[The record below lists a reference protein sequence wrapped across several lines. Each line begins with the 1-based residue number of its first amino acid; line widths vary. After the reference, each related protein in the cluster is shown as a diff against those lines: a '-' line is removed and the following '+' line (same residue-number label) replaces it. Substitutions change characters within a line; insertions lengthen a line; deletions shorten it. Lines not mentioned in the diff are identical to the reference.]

1 MRNRII
7 IRLFVMLALM
17 MCSLAA
23 RSQSSWDAALD
34 RYEQF
39 TEQCIDLRQ
48 RSLAGEPIE
57 VAEINALLSQLSS
70 LRTTLQDAAGQM
82 TASQRSRF
90 DQIKQRYAEAFGLDS
105 KTDKA
110 TDQTMEI
117 VEPADSV
124 QEEPQDSSPELYEVI
139 EEVAPVQEETVV
151 AVPSRPAFHAGV
163 IAYCAA
169 PTVRPGLMLRFDIG
183 RSGLYLKGSLWPV
196 PQAAYFCKSDGTAGN
211 GFIWTTGQEKAG
223 AWSLSGGA
231 TLRIVKP
238 LRLYAGGGYG
248 SDTVLWEDA
257 SGKWAKVSDI
267 SHSGLC
273 ADAGLLLDLG
283 HFAIM
288 AGATTLSFRTL
299 GFEVGAG
306 IIF

>member
-1 MRNRII
+1 M
-7 IRLFVMLALM
+7 MALM

-70 LRTTLQDAAGQM
+70 LRTTLQDSAGQM

-90 DQIKQRYAEAFGLDS
+90 DQIKQRYAEAFGLES
-105 KTDKA
+105 KTDKPV
-110 TDQTMEI
+110 DQPLESI
-117 VEPADSV
+117 EPAEPV
-124 QEEPQDSSPELYEVI
+124 QDVHQDLPQAITEDLSKDES
-139 EEVAPVQEETVV
+139 APQEETVV
-151 AVPSRPAFHAGV
+151 AAPASPVFRVGI

-169 PTVRPGLMLRFDIG
+169 PIVRPGLMARFDLG
-183 RSGLYLKGSLWPV
+183 CSGFYLKGSLWPV
-196 PQAAYFCKSDGTAGN
+196 QSAAYFCKSDGTAGN

-283 HFAIM
+283 HFTIM

>member
-1 MRNRII
+1 
-7 IRLFVMLALM
+7 MLALM

-48 RSLAGEPIE
+48 RSLAGESIE
-57 VAEINALLSQLSS
+57 VAEINALLSQLST
-70 LRTTLQDAAGQM
+70 LRTTLQDSAGQM

-110 TDQTMEI
+110 TDQPMEI
-117 VEPADSV
+117 VEPAEPVRED
-124 QEEPQDSSPELYEVI
+124 PQDSSPVLNAVI
-139 EEVAPVQEETVV
+139 ETVEPVQEEMVV
-151 AVPSRPAFHAGV
+151 AVPFRQAFHAGV

-257 SGKWAKVSDI
+257 SGKWATVSDL

-273 ADAGLLLDLG
+273 ADAGLLVDLG
-283 HFAIM
+283 HFTIM
-288 AGATTLSFRTL
+288 AGATTLSFRTF